1 MTDGLRRRIP
11 LILKLIAH
19 SKLMNVVS
27 LSHGKA
33 KERYNK
39 TLISSLYVGRNSPL
53 LIHILPPFCVMKNKE
68 VNWLKVG
75 IWAKIFVLVFKVQ

>member
-39 TLISSLYVGRNSPL
+39 TLISSHCRKKIGDLPWNPWD
-53 LIHILPPFCVMKNKE
+53 LIIVCL
-68 VNWLKVG
+68 
-75 IWAKIFVLVFKVQ
+75 